1 MNTKNLDVANRV
13 FQEILQ
19 AKDSGLDGPERLRL
33 ALLAAAILL
42 QDR

>member
-1 MNTKNLDVANRV
+1 MENIDKANEV
-13 FQEILQ
+13 FQAILR

-42 QDR
+42 HKDA